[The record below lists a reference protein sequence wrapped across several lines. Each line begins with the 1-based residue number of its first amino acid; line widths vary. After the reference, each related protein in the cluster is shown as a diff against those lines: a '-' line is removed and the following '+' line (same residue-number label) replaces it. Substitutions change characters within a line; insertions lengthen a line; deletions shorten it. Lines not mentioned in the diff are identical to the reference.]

1 LSSIVGGMANFSKYI
16 SESSL
21 GFTLMAGLAAGI
33 MTALVVSAVASI
45 WASLALIPFGLGLP
59 LAAAA
64 IGGVFTTVSKAKS
77 VGDLGMDPNGGPI
90 VSSPTMGG
98 VFAQGKKGDGLS
110 MGKQF
115 GTKGEQGGSNTSFST
130 HQLER
135 DNQKTIE
142 ELTTTRKGTETRLDK
157 LITLMEA
164 NPNKIGRATGDAIV
178 SGIK

>member
-1 LSSIVGGMANFSKYI
+1 MSS
-16 SESSL
+16 
-21 GFTLMAGLAAGI
+21 
-33 MTALVVSAVASI
+33 
-45 WASLALIPFGLGLP
+45 
-59 LAAAA
+59 
-64 IGGVFTTVSKAKS
+64 VSKAKS

-130 HQLER
+130 HQ
-135 DNQKTIE
+135 
-142 ELTTTRKGTETRLDK
+142 KGTETRLDK

-164 NPNKIGRATGDAIV
+164 NPNKTGRATGDAIV